1 MSDNYNY
8 DYVSG
13 VDPAPK
19 KNGSRIAII
28 TAAVLG
34 VAAGGGAA
42 AYNLSPLVKNQVK
55 LRVCSAESYS
65 AWVYEENS
73 QTIAKEAADRYRR
86 YLDDAGGGKSFGY
99 TLKYDVSDEA
109 KDKLLEKLG
118 DVDDTSKELKNFI
131 SAVEDTESLT
141 LNVEQAGSGNSTSA
155 RAGFSRND
163 ESIIAVDTFID
174 MESLETYLRIPDLK
188 DQWLF
193 IDSSEMLSG
202 LNSDDVNYLR
212 KCLTDP
218 GSVLTPDELETEIQ
232 RYVDLWN
239 KSVSDVKVEKKSDV
253 EIGDITVDYTV
264 INVKLT
270 PEKMEEVRDAF
281 VNEMKKDDILR
292 SIVVDRTKSMTAE
305 EYEEKLDKALARK
318 ASTKDELDIYTYVD
332 PTGVIRGM
340 KVSNPDGV
348 LIDTAM
354 GIKDDQMRGFVNS
367 DKGSAQL
374 KAALTDGK
382 MTGDIVITDEDGKDT
397 RISFTDYETVNKDL
411 CFFNADVTV
420 SRDDNTFGLK
430 FVGDP
435 SSQQVIADI
444 NADTGDGRMDF
455 GTVSLR
461 LSVNDAKSIEI
472 PDKGSA
478 LEIDRD
484 NFSFKDVFT
493 EEEMT
498 SFLEGFY
505 DKLGLGSDYGSEL
518 AGLIY
523 DNDDLMGDIA
533 SMDTDSY
540 DFGLTDEEWDEEDEE
555 DSDTSA
561 FSFPEYPD
569 EEAVSE
575 YLFQPGENQ
584 AYLVTID
591 NNFRVNTLSN
601 DSGKVAKG
609 AETADV
615 NGAGT
620 YTVSVDADC
629 ESFRKVSGDAPAGL
643 MFSTLMINGLTEAD
657 KDRVTVD
664 SVLLDGK
671 EVEVPETEPE
681 YMDMGEGGPA
691 VFVNIFMNG
700 DGIGEWK
707 KLEVTFTVK

>member
-569 EEAVSE
+569 EEAVSD

-664 SVLLDGK
+664 SILLDGK

-691 VFVNIFMNG
+691 VFVNLFMNG

>member
-131 SAVEDTESLT
+131 SAIEDTESLT

-218 GSVLTPDELETEIQ
+218 GSVLTPDDLETEIQ

-354 GIKDDQMRGFVNS
+354 GIKDDQVRGFVNS

-555 DSDTSA
+555 DSDTPA

-569 EEAVSE
+569 EEAVSD

-691 VFVNIFMNG
+691 VFVNLFMNG

>member
-55 LRVCSAESYS
+55 LRVCSAERYS

-555 DSDTSA
+555 DSDTPA

-569 EEAVSE
+569 EEAVSD

-591 NNFRVNTLSN
+591 NNFKVNTLSN

-691 VFVNIFMNG
+691 VFVNLFMNG

>member
-478 LEIDRD
+478 LEIDTD

-569 EEAVSE
+569 EEAVSD

-691 VFVNIFMNG
+691 VFVNLFMNG

>member
-555 DSDTSA
+555 DSDTPA

-569 EEAVSE
+569 EEAVSD

-691 VFVNIFMNG
+691 VFVNLFMNG

>member
-131 SAVEDTESLT
+131 SAIEDTESLT

-354 GIKDDQMRGFVNS
+354 GIKDDQVRGFVNS

-555 DSDTSA
+555 DSDTPA

-569 EEAVSE
+569 EEAVSD

-691 VFVNIFMNG
+691 VFVNLFMNG

>member
-569 EEAVSE
+569 EEAVSD

-691 VFVNIFMNG
+691 VFVNLFMNG